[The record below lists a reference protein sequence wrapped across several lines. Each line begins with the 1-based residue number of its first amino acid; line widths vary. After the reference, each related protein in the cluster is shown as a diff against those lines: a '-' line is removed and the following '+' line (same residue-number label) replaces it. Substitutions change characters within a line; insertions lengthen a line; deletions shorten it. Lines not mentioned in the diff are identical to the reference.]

1 MTFDEDDDTS
11 YRPSPH
17 IAKLLENGADDE
29 ATVRAFIGD
38 IFAQRI
44 RSHHASAMEGPR
56 FGEPL
61 ERFIERAPRIIE
73 VIVVKDGAKDFSIR
87 QVQQITDDLVRLDDT
102 EFVRRYGLEE
112 LFEALADAEAA
123 GELEPETPYAALARH
138 LSPDEPDMGAR
149 DIDRLILA
157 GKRARS
163 SVYNRQRAATMIG
176 PIAIAVGL
184 VSVAMPPLFRVI
196 DPATPWPLPA
206 LPPVASLGVLTL
218 GVVLVWLSFRWLDVE
233 ADPPLPA
240 PVAQWLAAN
249 DHDHGV
255 RYWDE
260 LYWPTAKR
268 LACRRELLGFTFW
281 KQLPP
286 PECEWPKLRNHHDP
300 EWDYW
305 EHGAGRPVSER
316 YYRTFMDRIERWHDL
331 LYRLNWTAWALIA
344 SGLVTMAIM
353 PFFLPGMVSFT
364 LKLALV
370 TAFIALSIPLG
381 LGLHPPLRWMP
392 RGLRRRWFGR
402 LPTEAEDYRDFL
414 LARS

>member
-1 MTFDEDDDTS
+1 MLFDENDDNG
-11 YRPSPH
+11 YQPSPH
-17 IAKLLENGADDE
+17 IARLLEGGQDDE
-29 ATVRAFIGD
+29 ATVRAFIAD

-44 RSHHASAMEGPR
+44 ASHHRDTIESSKWADTLPQ
-56 FGEPL
+56 
-61 ERFIERAPRIIE
+61 FIERAPRIIE
-73 VIVVKDGAKDFSIR
+73 VIVIKDGAKDFSIR

-102 EFVRRYGLEE
+102 GFVRRYGLEE
-112 LFEALADAEAA
+112 LFAALADAEAA

-138 LSPDEPDMGAR
+138 LSPDEPDVGAR

-163 SVYNRQRAATMIG
+163 SAHNRQRAALMTG
-176 PIAIAVGL
+176 PILIAVGL
-184 VSVAMPPLFRVI
+184 ASIGMPALFRAI
-196 DPATPWPLPA
+196 DPATPYPLPA
-206 LPPVASLGVLTL
+206 LPQVASLGVLTL
-218 GVVLVWLSFRWLDVE
+218 GVVLAWLSFRWLDSEV
-233 ADPPLPA
+233 DPPLPA

-249 DHDHGV
+249 GHDHGV
-255 RYWDE
+255 RHWDE

-281 KQLPP
+281 KPAPP
-286 PECEWPKLRNHHDP
+286 PESDWPELRINNDP

-316 YYRTFMDRIERWHDL
+316 YYRAFMDRIERWHDL
-331 LYRLNWTAWALIA
+331 LYRLNWTGWALIA
-344 SGLVTMAIM
+344 GGLVTTAIV

-370 TAFIALSIPLG
+370 TAFIGLTIPLG

-392 RGLRRRWFGR
+392 RGLRRRWFGP
-402 LPTEAEDYRDFL
+402 LPTDAEDYRDFL